1 MLAKTPPKHNTP
13 KTRKIG
19 KKIFDLIDL
28 IDAFDAASA
37 SNLCIINIAFFHR
50 YENVILA
57 LQRKQLKLHL
67 WKIRRQERF
76 AVRQ

>member
-19 KKIFDLIDL
+19 KKIFDLI
-28 IDAFDAASA
+28 DAASA